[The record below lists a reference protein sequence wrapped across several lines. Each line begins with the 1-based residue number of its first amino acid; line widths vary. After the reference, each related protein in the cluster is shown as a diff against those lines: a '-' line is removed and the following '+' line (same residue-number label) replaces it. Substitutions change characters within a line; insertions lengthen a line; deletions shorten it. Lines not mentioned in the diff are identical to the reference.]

1 MSGQSLL
8 SNANGMPARAFTL
21 TIGENTMSMNMISK
35 AWNVKLNSPI
45 QKLVLMA
52 IAEKADN
59 RRHARV
65 SHQEIAKMCEL
76 SVSTVMVAIDGLT
89 HRGFICTPYPVN
101 DVYLVML
108 PEE

>member
-21 TIGENTMSMNMISK
+21 TIGENTMSINMISK

-52 IAEKADN
+52 FAEKADN
-59 RRHARV
+59 KGRAHASRE
-65 SHQEIAKMCEL
+65 EIAKVCEL
-76 SVSTVMVAIDGLT
+76 PLHTTVDALNSLI
-89 HRGFICTPYPVN
+89 RKGFIKRADEYG
-101 DVYLVML
+101 DIYDIAL